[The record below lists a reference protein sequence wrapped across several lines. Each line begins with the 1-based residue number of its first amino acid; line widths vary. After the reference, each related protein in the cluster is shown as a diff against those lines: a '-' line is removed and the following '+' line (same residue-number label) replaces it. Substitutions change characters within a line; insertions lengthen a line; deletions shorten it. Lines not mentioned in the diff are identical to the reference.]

1 MMDDEVTPEASAICV
16 LLSHIEAVF
25 AERGYLDCDISD
37 EAYDELNAIGINA
50 VHPSMYLCM
59 DL

>member
-1 MMDDEVTPEASAICV
+1 MDDEVTPEASAMRV

-37 EAYDELNAIGINA
+37 EAYDEI
-50 VHPSMYLCM
+50 VE
-59 DL
+59 DLVEKYIVIFKE

>member
-37 EAYDELNAIGINA
+37 EAYDEI
-50 VHPSMYLCM
+50 VE
-59 DL
+59 DLVEKYIVIFKE